1 MGKKKD
7 EREREQD
14 DEPRKPKE
22 VCCEKYLKK
31 GKHCKDCPLVVSTS
45 SRDEAGDNQ

>member
-7 EREREQD
+7 DRARERE
-14 DEPRKPKE
+14 EAPRKPKE

-31 GKHCKDCPLVVSTS
+31 GKHCKDCPLLAPV
-45 SRDEAGDNQ
+45 RPAE

>member
-7 EREREQD
+7 DRERDSEE
-14 DEPRKPKE
+14 EPRKKPKE

-31 GKHCKDCPLVVSTS
+31 GKHCKDCPLVAPLHPA
-45 SRDEAGDNQ
+45 E